1 MSESETTS
9 SQRCRKPIVAGATSE
24 ERDPTNWPREVLDEL
39 QRILD
44 RSRGAAGQAVR
55 DTFEHPER
63 QMTAAEF
70 VTFWNS
76 SRMKAMATASAD
88 GAPHIAPVHAEF
100 VNGRLRSTIYE
111 NAVRRIDLQGN
122 ARVALTTWG
131 AGGSVA
137 VVYGRAREVPD
148 SGRDTRPGATGK
160 PRRTVALDIEV
171 TRIYAMKARGERVS
185 Q

>member
-9 SQRCRKPIVAGATSE
+9 RQRCRQPIVAGATPE
-24 ERDPTNWPREVLDEL
+24 ERDPTNWPREVLDQL

-44 RSRGAAGQAVR
+44 GSRGTAGQAAR

-70 VTFWNS
+70 VAFWNS
-76 SRMKAMATASAD
+76 SRMKAMATVGKAQ
-88 GAPHIAPVHAEF
+88 PHIAPVHAEF

-111 NAVRRIDLQGN
+111 NAVRRTDLQGN
-122 ARVALTTWG
+122 PRVALTTWG
-131 AGGSVA
+131 ADGSVA
-137 VVYGRAREVPD
+137 IVYGRARELPD
-148 SGRDTRPGATGK
+148 SLRDTRPGASGQ

-171 TRIYAMKARGERVS
+171 TRIYAMKGRSERVS
-185 Q
+185 E